1 VSARAGLRDNGSV
14 MVRVWDN
21 GVGGADP
28 RPRRV
33 EVSMASLMPPAP
45 NSVPVDVSG
54 Q

>member
-1 VSARAGLRDNGSV
+1 

-33 EVSMASLMPPAP
+33 EVSMGSLMPPTP
-45 NSVPVDVSG
+45 NDVPADASG